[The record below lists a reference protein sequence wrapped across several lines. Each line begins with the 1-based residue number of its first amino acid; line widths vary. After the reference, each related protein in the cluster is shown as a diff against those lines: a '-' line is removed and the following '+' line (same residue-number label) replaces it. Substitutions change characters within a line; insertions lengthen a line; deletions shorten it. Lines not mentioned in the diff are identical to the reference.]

1 MVSAFHLRLDGF
13 PIFIDRING
22 NFLSGHVT
30 SVQST
35 RLSFL
40 QHGDEILPVEQARNR
55 STYLFS
61 LGPMGKFRI
70 FMDLSEITQKPYISI
85 LVDTVDGK
93 QSWYLN
99 YRCPF
104 SQLSCNSQKLT
115 IQNIEDLQD
124 GCAKVNIFFEGTGD
138 VYLLSRLDGFDD
150 PDTENVIREGIY
162 LGKYIF
168 SDYTKTKTFK

>member
-70 FMDLSEITQKPYISI
+70 FMDLSEITQK
-85 LVDTVDGK
+85 
-93 QSWYLN
+93 
-99 YRCPF
+99 
-104 SQLSCNSQKLT
+104 
-115 IQNIEDLQD
+115 
-124 GCAKVNIFFEGTGD
+124 
-138 VYLLSRLDGFDD
+138 D
-150 PDTENVIREGIY
+150 P
-162 LGKYIF
+162 
-168 SDYTKTKTFK
+168 